1 MVVLI
6 QWRPVISNLQGTRD
20 PFVESPDNFS
30 GKESYFVRAIKTQ
43 ILLVLK
49 AEL

>member
-20 PFVESPDNFS
+20 PFVESPDNFFGPGTLFYARNEDS
-30 GKESYFVRAIKTQ
+30 NFVGFES
-43 ILLVLK
+43 
-49 AEL
+49 